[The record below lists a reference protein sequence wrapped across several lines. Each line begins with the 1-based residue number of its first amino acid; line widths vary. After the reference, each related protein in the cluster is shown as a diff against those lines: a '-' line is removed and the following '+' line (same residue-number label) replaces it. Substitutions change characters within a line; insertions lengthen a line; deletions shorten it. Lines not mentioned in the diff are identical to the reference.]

1 MCFFFLN
8 RGIVTDPL
16 MIQDLFVWRFTRCQI
31 EYTFAGNEPQD
42 TQQLQDRVI
51 RNSKAHH
58 ASYSILCV
66 NKVFYPM
73 ASFTVGNKHLWPMF
87 SSSFMPEN
95 VFGEVVRGTL
105 YGRYFFFILIWT
117 MVFKAWYQLTET
129 NPGPEKS
136 KTLGDVEAS

>member
-1 MCFFFLN
+1 MFLFLN

-31 EYTFAGNEPQD
+31 EYTLAGNEPQD

-66 NKVFYPM
+66 SKVFYPM

-87 SSSFMPEN
+87 SSSSFMPEN
-95 VFGEVVRGTL
+95 AFGEVVRGTL
-105 YGRYFFFILIWT
+105 YGRYFFKFWSEQWFSKHGISWPR
-117 MVFKAWYQLTET
+117 LT
-129 NPGPEKS
+129 PVQRSRKHLVMWRRP
-136 KTLGDVEAS
+136 